1 MFLNLLR
8 PLVNFICII
17 NKGMNF
23 IYPYLPLI
31 NSIITIIFILLGIA
45 GAIAFGMGFK
55 FKNIARNV
63 YSSVH
68 LITTFICMLIIF
80 HLTYCSLV
88 IPNNHESKN
97 EVPPKE
103 PTAIQDDGGGLK
115 MPEFKMPI
123 PNLPKSIT
131 NGIGDIFS
139 FINNLIK
146 NNTVPFII
154 VQVLCVT
161 IIVIVCTLMSSI
173 YGGIAKAGYELHC
186 SASNEIFNIPWWGNL
201 VDFFMHILLII
212 SSIYAIIY
220 FIIKLFTDIFTS
232 LPASSSK
239 SLDTKNINDKMP
251 SGVRKRFAKY
261 FNIMNDWPI
270 IRGIFIISLSYYII
284 QLLLRLFEDFISYI
298 IVSFFNWQ
306 KRETECSDE
315 PNKNSKTD
323 MGRMITLIINI
334 IIFVILV
341 IITIVLLIINIFYSP
356 VIIQLLSFGQKFYIP
371 TAAAISGDVDLKSI
385 TKIVSDAT
393 NGKVNEQKIQEIS
406 HKVLATLENSGEKL
420 DLKQIL
426 ASINDITIGHLPVSL
441 PALVP
446 LPVPPRVPA
455 LVSALV
461 PPLVPPRVSARL
473 PALDPAPASASAPA
487 PVSASAPAS
496 APASALDPAPAPALD
511 PAPASASALDPAPA
525 SASALDPDPAPA
537 PAPALVSGLQ
547 A

>member
-8 PLVNFICII
+8 PLLNFICII

-31 NSIITIIFILLGIA
+31 NSVVTIIFIILGIT
-45 GAIAFGMGFK
+45 GAIMFGMGIK
-55 FKNIARNV
+55 FKNVARNV

-80 HLTYCSLV
+80 HLTYCPLV
-88 IPNNHESKN
+88 IPTNSEDKN

-103 PTAIQDDGGGLK
+103 PRAIQDGGGGLNMFGSK
-115 MPEFKMPI
+115 MPGFKMPI

-131 NGIGDIFS
+131 NGVGNIFS
-139 FINNLIK
+139 FINNLVK
-146 NNTVPFII
+146 NNTIPFII

-161 IIVIVCTLMSSI
+161 IIVIVCTLMSAI

-186 SASNEIFNIPWWGNL
+186 TASNEVFNIPWWGNL

-232 LPASSSK
+232 IPGSSSK

-270 IRGIFIISLSYYII
+270 IRGTFIISLSYYII

-298 IVSFFNWQ
+298 IVSFSNWQ

-323 MGRMITLIINI
+323 MERMITLIINI
-334 IIFVILV
+334 IIFIILV
-341 IITIVLLIINIFYSP
+341 IITIVLLFINIFYSP
-356 VIIQLLSFGQKFYIP
+356 VIIQFLSMGPKFYIP
-371 TAAAISGDVDLKSI
+371 AAVAISGHVDLKSI
-385 TKIVSDAT
+385 TKIVSQAT
-393 NGKVNEQKIQEIS
+393 NGKVNEQNIQEIS
-406 HKVLATLENSGEKL
+406 DKVLATLENSGEKF
-420 DLKQIL
+420 DLKQMFG
-426 ASINDITIGHLPVSL
+426 SINNKNI
-441 PALVP
+441 
-446 LPVPPRVPA
+446 
-455 LVSALV
+455 
-461 PPLVPPRVSARL
+461 
-473 PALDPAPASASAPA
+473 DPAPATATATATANAPLPA
-487 PVSASAPAS
+487 PVTAP
-496 APASALDPAPAPALD
+496 L
-511 PAPASASALDPAPA
+511 
-525 SASALDPDPAPA
+525 PAPA
-537 PAPALVSGLQ
+537 PAP
-547 A
+547 

>member
-8 PLVNFICII
+8 PLLNFICII

-31 NSIITIIFILLGIA
+31 NSVVTIIFIILGIT
-45 GAIAFGMGFK
+45 GAIMFGMGIK
-55 FKNIARNV
+55 FKNVARNV

-80 HLTYCSLV
+80 HLTYCPLV
-88 IPNNHESKN
+88 IPTNSEDKN
-97 EVPPKE
+97 EVPPEK
-103 PTAIQDDGGGLK
+103 PSAIQDGGGGLN
-115 MPEFKMPI
+115 MFGSKMPI

-131 NGIGDIFS
+131 NGVSNIFS
-139 FINNLIK
+139 FINNLVK
-146 NNTVPFII
+146 NNTIPFII

-161 IIVIVCTLMSSI
+161 IIVIVCTLMSAI

-186 SASNEIFNIPWWGNL
+186 TASNEVFNIPWWGNL

-232 LPASSSK
+232 IPGSSSK

-270 IRGIFIISLSYYII
+270 IRGTFIISLSYYII

-298 IVSFFNWQ
+298 IVSFSNWQ

-323 MGRMITLIINI
+323 MERMITLIINI
-334 IIFVILV
+334 IIFIVLV
-341 IITIVLLIINIFYSP
+341 IITIALLFINIVYSP
-356 VIIQLLSFGQKFYIP
+356 VIIQFLTMGPKFYIP
-371 TAAAISGDVDLKSI
+371 AAVAISGHVDLKSI
-385 TKIVSDAT
+385 TKIVSQAT

-406 HKVLATLENSGEKL
+406 NKVLATLENSGEKF
-420 DLKQIL
+420 DLKQMFG
-426 ASINDITIGHLPVSL
+426 SINNKIVPVTDS
-441 PALVP
+441 
-446 LPVPPRVPA
+446 PVT
-455 LVSALV
+455 
-461 PPLVPPRVSARL
+461 
-473 PALDPAPASASAPA
+473 SAPA
-487 PVSASAPAS
+487 TANAPATATANAHAT
-496 APASALDPAPAPALD
+496 APATANAPAT
-511 PAPASASALDPAPA
+511 AP
-525 SASALDPDPAPA
+525 
-537 PAPALVSGLQ
+537 
-547 A
+547 

>member
-8 PLVNFICII
+8 PLLNFICII

-31 NSIITIIFILLGIA
+31 NSVITIIFIILGIT
-45 GAIAFGMGFK
+45 GAIMFGMGIK
-55 FKNIARNV
+55 FKNVARNV

-80 HLTYCSLV
+80 HLTYCPLV

-103 PTAIQDDGGGLK
+103 PNVIQDGGGGLK
-115 MPEFKMPI
+115 MPGFKMPGFKMPI

-131 NGIGDIFS
+131 NGVGNIFS
-139 FINNLIK
+139 FINNLVK
-146 NNTVPFII
+146 NNTIPFII

-161 IIVIVCTLMSSI
+161 IIVIVCTLMSAI

-186 SASNEIFNIPWWGNL
+186 TASNEVFNIPWWGNL

-232 LPASSSK
+232 IPGSSSK
-239 SLDTKNINDKMP
+239 SLNTENMTDKMP
-251 SGVRKRFAKY
+251 SGVRKRFGKY

-270 IRGIFIISLSYYII
+270 IRGTFIISLSYYII

-298 IVSFFNWQ
+298 IVSFSNWQ
-306 KRETECSDE
+306 KAETECSDE

-323 MGRMITLIINI
+323 MERMITLIINI
-334 IIFVILV
+334 IIFIVLV
-341 IITIVLLIINIFYSP
+341 IITIALLFINIVYSP
-356 VIIQLLSFGQKFYIP
+356 VIIQFLTMGPKFYIP
-371 TAAAISGDVDLKSI
+371 AAVAISGHVDLKSI
-385 TKIVSDAT
+385 TKIVSQAT

-406 HKVLATLENSGEKL
+406 NKVLATLENSGEKF
-420 DLKQIL
+420 DLKQMFG
-426 ASINDITIGHLPVSL
+426 SINNKTI
-441 PALVP
+441 
-446 LPVPPRVPA
+446 
-455 LVSALV
+455 
-461 PPLVPPRVSARL
+461 
-473 PALDPAPASASAPA
+473 DSAPA
-487 PVSASAPAS
+487 PASAPAS
-496 APASALDPAPAPALD
+496 APAP
-511 PAPASASALDPAPA
+511 
-525 SASALDPDPAPA
+525 
-537 PAPALVSGLQ
+537 
-547 A
+547 